1 MWYEPHRLPQNE
13 AWQGLPDTMSLIL
26 PHYEHLSHNEPHY
39 EAHQMSGRVKC
50 ECEYQCEQSE
60 RGVNTSCEQCR
71 RGVNDVV

>member
-1 MWYEPHRLPQNE
+1 MRLITR
-13 AWQGLPDTMSLIL
+13 AHTRLILKIGRMSLIL

-71 RGVNDVV
+71 RGLNDVV